1 MRLTLLGT
9 GTSFGVPQIG
19 CGCAVCRAARGPGSR
34 DARTRVG
41 ALVETDAGRRILI
54 DTPPEL
60 REQLVRADVGSVD
73 AVLFTHDH
81 ADHTHGIDDLRAFSA
96 ATGRAVPAYASPET
110 AAGLA
115 RKFPYIFD
123 DALKPLP
130 GTFKPEGHLEVLRPE
145 ETREIAG
152 VPVTP
157 FYVPHGMI
165 RVFGYRLGPLG
176 FVTDAKV
183 LPEAAVEI
191 LRRDGGV
198 RVLVLNAL
206 YHKPHPTHLS
216 IDEAVAAARRVG
228 AERTYLIHLTHHTS
242 HASLEEYLPADV
254 RPGYDGL
261 VVEV

>member
-1 MRLTLLGT
+1 MRVTFLGT

-19 CGCAVCRAARGPGSR
+19 CGCAVCHSDDPR
-34 DARTRVG
+34 DRRTRVG

-60 REQLVRADVGSVD
+60 RLQLVAAGVGAVD

-81 ADHTHGIDDLRAFSA
+81 ADHTHGVDDLRAFSA
-96 ATGRAVPAYASPET
+96 ATGRAVPAYASAET

-123 DALKPLP
+123 DRIKPLP
-130 GTFKPEGHLEVLRPE
+130 GTFKPEGHLDTLEPGV
-145 ETREIAG
+145 TREIAG

-157 FYVPHGMI
+157 FFVPHGVI
-165 RVFGYRLGPLG
+165 RVLGFRLGPLG
-176 FVTDAKV
+176 YVTDAKV
-183 LPEAAVEI
+183 LPDDAVEI
-191 LRRDGGV
+191 LRGV

-216 IDEAVAAARRVG
+216 ISEAVEAARRVG
-228 AERTYLIHLTHHTS
+228 AERTYLTHLTHHTS
-242 HASLEEYLPADV
+242 HASLEAGLPPGV
-254 RPGYDGL
+254 RPAYDGL
-261 VVEV
+261 VVDV